1 MVCGI
6 FIGGSNLL
14 LGIGANSLLEYC
26 FGRCRHKRGAG
37 RAPIASNKMQIDFW
51 GHFAEYYS
59 AMALRDR
66 TTLDSPADLD
76 PIDRRILALLQ
87 QDAKRSQA
95 DVAKEVGLTAPSVNE
110 RIRKLE
116 RAGFIRG
123 YVALLDD
130 RKLGYDITAFVEVF
144 VEHPKFETP
153 FIEAVAELD
162 EVLEC
167 HHITGEFSLL
177 LKVKVTDMA
186 AFRRLLIEKLNTI
199 RGVRQTRTVMVLS
212 TWKEQHRI
220 KVD

>member
-1 MVCGI
+1 MTP
-6 FIGGSNLL
+6 NERTALD
-14 LGIGANSLLEYC
+14 N
-26 FGRCRHKRGAG
+26 
-37 RAPIASNKMQIDFW
+37 
-51 GHFAEYYS
+51 GHA
-59 AMALRDR
+59 
-66 TTLDSPADLD
+66 LD

-87 QDAKRSQA
+87 DNAKRSQA

-130 RKLGYDITAFVEVF
+130 RKLGHDITAFVEVF
-144 VEHPKFETP
+144 VEHPKYEIA

-186 AFRRLLIEKLNTI
+186 AFRRLLIESLNTI
-199 RGVRQTRTVMVLS
+199 RGVRQTRTVMVLATS
-212 TWKEQHRI
+212 KEQHRI
-220 KVD
+220 KVN

>member
-1 MVCGI
+1 M
-6 FIGGSNLL
+6 
-14 LGIGANSLLEYC
+14 
-26 FGRCRHKRGAG
+26 
-37 RAPIASNKMQIDFW
+37 RAQA
-51 GHFAEYYS
+51 
-59 AMALRDR
+59 R
-66 TTLDSPADLD
+66 TELVNGLDLD

-87 QDAKRSQA
+87 DDAKRSQA
-95 DVAKEVGLTAPSVNE
+95 EIAKAVGLTAPSVNE

-116 RAGFIRG
+116 RSGFIRG

-130 RKLGYDITAFVEVF
+130 RKLGQDITAFVEVF
-144 VEHPKFETP
+144 VEHPKFETN

-199 RGVRQTRTVMVLS
+199 RGVRQTRTVMVLA
-212 TWKEQHRI
+212 TAKEQHRI
-220 KVD
+220 KVE

>member
-1 MVCGI
+1 MTLTERI
-6 FIGGSNLL
+6 K
-14 LGIGANSLLEYC
+14 LEN
-26 FGRCRHKRGAG
+26 G
-37 RAPIASNKMQIDFW
+37 
-51 GHFAEYYS
+51 
-59 AMALRDR
+59 
-66 TTLDSPADLD
+66 ADLD
-76 PIDRRILALLQ
+76 PIDRQILALLQ

-95 DVAKEVGLTAPSVNE
+95 EIAKEVGLTAPSVNE

-116 RAGFIRG
+116 RAGYIRG

-144 VEHPKFETP
+144 VEHPKFETA

-199 RGVRQTRTVMVLS
+199 RGVRQTRTVMV
-212 TWKEQHRI
+212 
-220 KVD
+220 

>member
-1 MVCGI
+1 MRSI
-6 FIGGSNLL
+6 ERTSLANGS
-14 LGIGANSLLEYC
+14 A
-26 FGRCRHKRGAG
+26 
-37 RAPIASNKMQIDFW
+37 
-51 GHFAEYYS
+51 
-59 AMALRDR
+59 
-66 TTLDSPADLD
+66 LD
-76 PIDRRILALLQ
+76 PIDRRILAILQ
-87 QDAKRSQA
+87 DDAKRSQA
-95 DVAKEVGLTAPSVNE
+95 EVAKAVGLTAPSVNE

-116 RAGFIRG
+116 RSGYIRG

-130 RKLGYDITAFVEVF
+130 KKLGHDITAFVEIF
-144 VEHPKFETP
+144 VEHPKFESA

-212 TWKEQHRI
+212 TAKEQHRI